1 METAIAAW
9 VGEFERTRSLI
20 AAAVGQLTDDQ
31 FRTRLTPETN
41 SCAII
46 VKHLAGN
53 MKSRWTDW
61 LRTDGEKPW
70 RNRDDEFEDRGE
82 PRAELMAALEAGWG
96 LVFGALRAL
105 GEKDLARTITIR
117 AEPHTVAGAVERQ
130 IAHYAYHAGQIQLI
144 ARVLHGNEG
153 WQWATVPP
161 GGSRAFNASMQSR
174 FGGR

>member
-1 METAIAAW
+1 MSTAIAAW
-9 VGEFERTRSLI
+9 IGEFERTRSLI
-20 AAAVGQLTDDQ
+20 AAAAGQLSDDQ
-31 FRTRLTPETN
+31 FRTRLTPGTN

-61 LRTDGEKPW
+61 LTTDGEKPD
-70 RNRDDEFEDRGE
+70 RKRDDEFEDDGE
-82 PRAELMAALEAGWG
+82 SRADLMARLDAGWG
-96 LVFGALRAL
+96 LVFASLRNL
-105 GEKDLARTITIR
+105 GETDLARTITIR
-117 AEPHTVAGAVERQ
+117 SEPHTVAAAVERQ

-144 ARVLHGNEG
+144 ARVLHGNDG
-153 WQWATVPP
+153 WRWATVPP